1 MVGRDEGNSPFLA
14 IPRDRWF
21 ASNHLAF
28 AVLDRFPV
36 SPGHILVVPRRVVA
50 QWWDADRDEQTA
62 ILDLVDDVR
71 DLLLDDVV
79 RAAAPPPPRW
89 RANRPARSCATL
101 APSVTARAHEVR
113 GRAWP

>member
-79 RAAAPPPPRW
+79 RAAAPPPLGGAPTGPRVL
-89 RANRPARSCATL
+89 AR
-101 APSVTARAHEVR
+101 R
-113 GRAWP
+113 